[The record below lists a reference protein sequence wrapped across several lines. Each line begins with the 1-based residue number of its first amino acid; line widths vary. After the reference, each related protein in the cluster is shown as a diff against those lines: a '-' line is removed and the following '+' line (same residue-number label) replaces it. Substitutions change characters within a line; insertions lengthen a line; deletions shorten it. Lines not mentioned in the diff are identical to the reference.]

1 MNAKLSQRRVVAYLS
16 VLVTGVAAGCGLG
29 AVDDY
34 APLALTDN
42 FRILEA
48 GRAYRSAQL
57 DASTLKL
64 VIGDYGIRTI
74 INLRGANPGDVW
86 YDREQATA
94 QELGVRHIDIPMSAT
109 RMPPREVLL
118 QVYDAL
124 TTAEYPLLIHCQAGA
139 DRTGAVSAIYRMVV
153 QGQPRAVAAQELSPA
168 YGHFAFA
175 TPAMDR
181 LVAVFQ
187 PDRGWIETQYDP
199 KLTATTQPAE

>member
-1 MNAKLSQRRVVAYLS
+1 MNRTQSKRLFALCVPALAALMV
-16 VLVTGVAAGCGLG
+16 AGCGLG

-42 FRILEA
+42 FRILDE
-48 GRAYRSAQL
+48 GKAYRSAQI

-64 VIGDYGIRTI
+64 VVGDYGIKTI

-86 YDREQATA
+86 YEREKAAA
-94 QELGVRHIDIPMSAT
+94 QELGVQHIDISMSAT

-124 TTAEYPLLIHCQAGA
+124 TTAEYPILIHCQAGA
-139 DRTGAVSAIYRMVV
+139 DRTGAVSAMYRMVV
-153 QGQPRAVAAQELSPA
+153 QGQPRAVAMQELSPA
-168 YGHFAFA
+168 YGHFALA

-181 LVAVFQ
+181 LVAVFE
-187 PDRGWIETQYDP
+187 PDRTWIETQYDP
-199 KLTATTQPAE
+199 SMTATTQPTK